1 VVRVARCSAPICPL
15 DADWRLRTPLDGEPV
30 CACLSETVKP
40 AGKASLAYTLLENQT
55 ELRAP
60 AYAELDQ
67 IFCPLF
73 AAESF
78 T

>member
-1 VVRVARCSAPICPL
+1 
-15 DADWRLRTPLDGEPV
+15 LRTPLDGEPV

-73 AAESF
+73 AAE
-78 T
+78 